1 MTYMQ
6 LAKELAGQGYTKE
19 EFAAVLKELTGED
32 YYAADPSTYIEG
44 DFTTGMEEGTTP
56 LQSGPPMEEAGQRSV
71 TAERIEPRL
80 QSVNPT
86 FDLPAVMQMQQEEER
101 RRVEEWRARQIAAE
115 EPSPTE
121 FTYPSANV
129 DPATGEP
136 RSVMTRREIATYPTH
151 MQPYLLERFGYQTVD
166 PGVRPMSTQELAAAS
181 GRPPETLDY
190 PEEYAHTLAATEAL
204 GQDPESVYREETA
217 PEPEPEPMTP
227 AMPMRYNI
235 PHPATFEGPA
245 KPSLE
250 GELPSTLAEY
260 MEGKRLIAG
269 EIRDE
274 PEPMPSAVADYMEG
288 KRLVAGRLEDI
299 PSADYR
305 GEDYVTRLDEPAPAS
320 VMAPIAEMKRKGEI
334 REEFYEKAERPPVG
348 PRDLLKAALD
358 PFDFA
363 GMVMDNKSLE
373 VWSEAMW
380 ERFIQLFEV
389 PVEKAIEGDLRLQ
402 RLLRPEEWDSD
413 DDFGV
418 FLPGM
423 YGDNKLTAGDR
434 RNLERLWD
442 IQDAEVMEAIDETM
456 VSTEAKA
463 ALYPILTNARKS
475 VGNLANGLWDMGLSI
490 VGGNIPDAVWR
501 EMDSSERKRMLEE
514 QAHEAIDE
522 MFGKGMASF
531 VITVLANPGAA
542 VEVFPAEISFIAYRP
557 MKAMAR
563 PAGRKFVESM
573 DLFLEWQ
580 GAKGPRRAAV
590 ATGIKRAASATQRA
604 FADPAAHYTKGGEEF
619 LQKAGPEAILAEE
632 AITEGF
638 DVVARSVAEETA
650 AGRPPEVIETPLRPR
665 YEGGGPVRPVAD
677 VPSPKHPTTFT
688 ARATAGEPLV
698 RKADIA
704 AQLKEWRGHEAWL
717 LEQPEG
723 TTLTSS
729 GYREFVA
736 PGEVPMASRPMKG
749 FAPEARIGL
758 TLEQVRAEIWKL
770 EALLEERAPLTVL
783 PEAEVLPL
791 GAAERTT
798 IPEPV
803 RVAERKRLADP
814 TAEEALSSAEGMIAE
829 IEGVQVWEGPI
840 AALREV
846 KEQVRLADLE
856 LAELRQST
864 TERFTNRMID
874 ELETVRGAL
883 VEYAD
888 NILQDI
894 ASEGDAALMKGAKE
908 VMGSEASPQVP
919 SSAWAWDRYE
929 GRTADV
935 AAAKARTPS
944 KTDPVEAVRAAIEE
958 LQARRPEPTPE
969 APTPRDTIW
978 AHQRR
983 AAALA
988 DGPTGSGGTVSFH
1001 VSAKGGM
1008 RAAAGKRKVSTEA
1021 LEAGVL
1027 DSVAGLSETSWPHTP
1042 KRQLG
1047 YEFEVHTVPISSQT
1061 GGSLGKSR
1069 KVATAKRDPKPT
1081 ILPDEAMGMIRD
1093 LTEIF
1098 GEEGAILRG
1107 IVTEEGLA
1115 QQVIAA
1121 VDIEL
1126 VNQFS
1131 SPKGRATVVE
1141 TVVETANQSFWGG
1154 KMPRKVKKD
1163 MAKTVADTLEDA
1175 AGRHRGEGGTSSVFN
1190 PLFELQGPDGRIV
1203 TVNGLRALAKK
1214 QKADPVFRAK
1224 IQKEA
1229 LDYVSRRIGA
1239 QAKARGV
1246 QDGVMSAIVRDS
1258 EIVGKTAYAMSSA
1271 ADRATMRAQALKG
1284 SKEVQKHTSLKN
1296 ELNNAKA
1303 KTGKERDTAKID
1315 SLTKKLDEMEGT
1327 TTTPGVVD
1335 TYLNGLIDKYR
1346 RTGDMP
1352 STWLFGDALE
1362 HAWNRLQTSRPGA
1375 PLSGLWM
1382 LREHLRPR
1390 NATKVFGSGLTADQA
1405 LMSSYFGFTKPSAQ
1419 AQAAFRRAA
1428 AKPFTDITTAMP
1440 DRWMSKPLYKVS
1452 ELMARDAGV
1461 LPAMGWLKGI
1471 EKYWRAVKLGKVAGN
1486 PGSHV
1491 MALGANT
1498 IVQMQRRGDM
1508 FIAAKAAGSLVDYMR
1523 FKAGLKTLVDP
1534 QIYRSLEHSGRISG
1548 SMVKGEID
1556 ANMRR
1561 WLEDPEFA
1569 TRDWAGDFM
1578 TAGIGR
1584 RVYDWWDTMFKIEDG
1599 VNQWHRRMKEWDSL
1613 PAGTAKNPIEYH
1625 FPVGRSLEIKAQKIN
1640 GKMVVDGRVLTD
1652 AQFRHMMGRA
1662 AMEPGARWAVDFKVV
1677 PLLAIFKRN
1686 FPLLDMMLSDFS
1698 TWRIVT
1704 DTFPFFKDGIWGEIM
1719 LGATPRGY
1727 VSHLPLRLK
1736 RAGEMATTNM
1746 LRTMTTAALS
1756 QRVSGE
1762 DHQMMRAMLNRYGAA
1777 SPVYSISATADP
1789 RVFSVMNGTSFSV
1802 HESVERWLRTAEAL
1816 AYTAPSRGH
1825 YGETIQ
1831 EWLGFVKPDATIEL
1845 PGAKR
1850 GDEPDTEMML
1860 LLSDDEMAKL
1870 SPAKRRHIEA
1880 SKAYWIDNAKTGG
1893 MGRKASMGLFYME
1906 GNIYINMFL
1915 DFLFETRKEAEMGP
1929 KLAVADTLIRSLAPR
1944 WAAAAMYYGLETK
1957 REGDIEKYRD
1967 AMEVLQK
1974 EEDRIEAIPED
1985 ERTQK
1990 ERDSLKRIL
1999 DPARRKD
2006 LQTKYL
2012 SFAKDV
2018 EALTREEYRAE
2029 AILGALDPSLAEG
2042 PLRRAAQRTLHSPVF
2057 VAAWHRFNTDPKSK
2071 RKVKEREGMKAVGFQ
2086 FKGTAINGL
2095 IDRATRQFGR
2105 GAADAEA
2112 IHRTATRAGDRPVFE
2127 GSTAHEYAYEVGEKI
2142 KSLTQLY
2149 REILLEEAEGMQGRW
2164 DEMFGKLE
2172 LKAQQKGQED
2182 APFGLDAASIP
2193 TDPASPD
2200 REIPL
2205 EGWTKEP
2212 DIRKRFE
2219 KPEQYYPF

>member
-1 MTYMQ
+1 MPMTYME
-6 LAKELAGQGYTKE
+6 LAHELAGQGYTRE
-19 EFAAVLKELTGED
+19 EFSAVLKELTGQD

-44 DFTTGMEEGTTP
+44 DFVTGMEEGTTP
-56 LQSGPPMEEAGQRSV
+56 LQSGPPIEDAGQRTVS
-71 TAERIEPRL
+71 AAPLPMMSMPEP
-80 QSVNPT
+80 PME
-86 FDLPAVMQMQQEEER
+86 FDLPAAMQMQQEKER
-101 RRVEEWRARQIAAE
+101 LQVEKWRAQQASAE

-121 FTYPSANV
+121 WTYPD
-129 DPATGEP
+129 DPMRQMTTAEMASATGNPEG
-136 RSVMTRREIATYPTH
+136 
-151 MQPYLLERFGYQTVD
+151 RFQ
-166 PGVRPMSTQELAAAS
+166 
-181 GRPPETLDY
+181 Y
-190 PEEYAHTLAATEAL
+190 PEEYQHMLATTGAL
-204 GQDPESVYREETA
+204 AEDPESVYRDESAPT
-217 PEPEPEPMTP
+217 PEPDPMP
-227 AMPMRYNI
+227 SAMAMSGRF

-245 KPSLE
+245 KPSQEGRLE
-250 GELPSTLAEY
+250 
-260 MEGKRLIAG
+260 
-269 EIRDE
+269 
-274 PEPMPSAVADYMEG
+274 SAVADYMEDKRLIAGELRDVPERGDSAVVEYMKG
-288 KRLVAGRLEDI
+288 KRLTTAALSGHRRLEDI
-299 PSADYR
+299 PSPWHHR
-305 GEDYVTRLDEPAPAS
+305 GQDYVTRLDHPPSAS
-320 VMAPIAEMKRKGEI
+320 FKAAIAEKKRKGEL
-334 REEFYEKAERPPVG
+334 REEFYEKAERPEG
-348 PRDLLKAALD
+348 DTGGYMTASMD

-389 PVEKAIEGDLRLQ
+389 PIEKAFEGDLRLQ
-402 RLLRPEEWDSD
+402 KLLRPEQWAYTVDEDGAVSGE
-413 DDFGV
+413 DFEV

-475 VGNLANGLWDMGLSI
+475 VGNLANGLWDMGVSI

-531 VITVLANPGAA
+531 VITVLSNPTAA
-542 VEVFPAEISFIAYRP
+542 VEVYPAEISFIAYRP

-580 GAKGPRRAAV
+580 GAKGPKRAAV

-604 FADPAAHYTKGGEEF
+604 LADPAAHYTKGGEEF
-619 LQKAGPEAILAEE
+619 LQKSGREAILAEE
-632 AITEGF
+632 AITEGM
-638 DVVARSVAEETA
+638 DVVTRSVAEETA

-665 YEGGGPVRPVAD
+665 YEGGGPARPVAD
-677 VPSPKHPTTFT
+677 IPSPEHPTTFT
-688 ARATAGEPLV
+688 ARATGGEPLV
-698 RKADIA
+698 RPTDTA
-704 AQLKEWRGHEAWL
+704 AALKEWRGHEAWL
-717 LEQPEG
+717 LENPGKNLMQYKG
-723 TTLTSS
+723 
-729 GYREFVA
+729 REFVGRGKPA
-736 PGEVPMASRPMKG
+736 ETGRAGDRTATGITLDEVQAHIRN
-749 FAPEARIGL
+749 L
-758 TLEQVRAEIWKL
+758 
-770 EALLEERAPLTVL
+770 ERAYETPH
-783 PEAEVLPL
+783 PRGEAPP
-791 GAAERTT
+791 G
-798 IPEPV
+798 
-803 RVAERKRLADP
+803 ADP
-814 TAEEALSSAEGMIAE
+814 T
-829 IEGVQVWEGPI
+829 
-840 AALREV
+840 R
-846 KEQVRLADLE
+846 
-856 LAELRQST
+856 
-864 TERFTNRMID
+864 
-874 ELETVRGAL
+874 VRGRQMDAL
-883 VEYAD
+883 WE
-888 NILQDI
+888 
-894 ASEGDAALMKGAKE
+894 M
-908 VMGSEASPQVP
+908 
-919 SSAWAWDRYE
+919 R
-929 GRTADV
+929 GRPGLEST
-935 AAAKARTPS
+935 
-944 KTDPVEAVRAAIEE
+944 
-958 LQARRPEPTPE
+958 
-969 APTPRDTIW
+969 
-978 AHQRR
+978 
-983 AAALA
+983 
-988 DGPTGSGGTVSFH
+988 PTGSGSKVTFE

-1008 RAAAGKRKVSTEA
+1008 RAAAGKRKVSAEA

-1027 DSVAGLSETSWPHTP
+1027 DSVAGLSETKWPHTP

-1141 TVVETANQSFWGG
+1141 AVVETANQSFWGG
-1154 KMPRKVKKD
+1154 KMPSKVKKD

-1175 AGRHRGEGGTSSVFN
+1175 AGRRRGEGGTSSVFN

-1214 QKADPVFRAK
+1214 QKADPVFRSK

-1258 EIVGKTAYAMSSA
+1258 EIVGKTEYAMSGA

-1335 TYLNGLIDKYR
+1335 TYLKGLIDKYT
-1346 RTGDMP
+1346 RTGERP

-1362 HAWNRLQTSRPGA
+1362 HAWNRLVEKSPE
-1375 PLSGLWM
+1375 SVKGLWM

-1390 NATKVFGSGLTADQA
+1390 NATKVFGSGLAADQA

-1491 MALGANT
+1491 MALGSNT

-1523 FKAGLKTLVDP
+1523 YKAGMKTVVDP
-1534 QIYRSLEHSGRISG
+1534 QKYRAIEHSGRVSG
-1548 SMVKGEID
+1548 SMIKGEID

-1561 WLEDPEFA
+1561 WLEDPDFA
-1569 TRDWAGDFM
+1569 SKDWAGDFM

-1599 VNQWHRRMKEWDSL
+1599 INQLNRRMVEWESL
-1613 PAGTAKNPIEYH
+1613 PDGTPRNPIEYH
-1625 FPVGRSLEIKAQKIN
+1625 FDVGRSLEIKAQKIN

-1662 AMEPGARWAVDFKVV
+1662 AMEPGARWAVDFKTP
-1677 PLLAIFKRN
+1677 PLLAVFKRN
-1686 FPLLDMMLSDFS
+1686 FPLLDMMMSDFA
-1698 TWRIVT
+1698 TWRMVT
-1704 DTFPFFKDGIWGEIM
+1704 DTLPFLKEGIFGEIM
-1719 LGATPRGY
+1719 MGATPRGY
-1727 VSHLPLRLK
+1727 TSHAPLRVK
-1736 RAGEMATTNM
+1736 RAAEMGTTNM
-1746 LRTMTTAALS
+1746 LRTMTTATLA

-1762 DHQMMRAMLNRYGAA
+1762 DSQMMRSMLNRYGAA

-1802 HESVERWLRTAEAL
+1802 YESVERWLRTAEAL
-1816 AYTAPSRGH
+1816 AYSAPSRGH
-1825 YGETIQ
+1825 YGENIQ
-1831 EWLGFVKPDATIEL
+1831 EWLGFVKPDATIEI
-1845 PGAKR
+1845 PGAKK
-1850 GDEPDTEMML
+1850 GDEPDTEMMM

-1870 SPAKRRHIEA
+1870 SPARRRHIKA
-1880 SKAYWIDNAKTGG
+1880 SQAYWTDNAKTGG
-1893 MGRKASMGLFYME
+1893 MGRKAAMGLFYME
-1906 GNIYINMFL
+1906 GNLYLNMFV
-1915 DFLFETRKEAEMGP
+1915 DALFQTRKEAEMGP
-1929 KLAVADTLIRSLAPR
+1929 RLAAADTIIRSLAPR
-1944 WAAAAMYYGLETK
+1944 WAAAAIYYGLETK

-1967 AMEVLQK
+1967 AMEALQK
-1974 EEDRIEAIPED
+1974 EEERIEAIPED

-1990 ERDSLKRIL
+1990 DRSKLKRIL
-1999 DPARRKD
+1999 DPRIRKD

-2012 SFAKDV
+2012 SFARDV
-2018 EALTREEYRAE
+2018 EAINREEYRAE

-2042 PLRRAAQRTLHSPVF
+2042 PLRRAAQRTLHAPVF

-2086 FKGTAINGL
+2086 FKGTAIDGL

-2105 GAADAEA
+2105 GVADAEA
-2112 IHRTATRAGDRPVFE
+2112 IHRTATRAGDRPTFE
-2127 GSTAHEYAYEVGEKI
+2127 GSTAHKYAYEVGEKVKTI
-2142 KSLTQLY
+2142 TQLY
-2149 REILLEEAEGMQGRW
+2149 REILLEEAEGMQDRW
-2164 DEMFGKLE
+2164 EEMFLKLE

-2182 APFGLDAASIP
+2182 VPFDLGAASIP

-2200 REIPL
+2200 REIPM
-2205 EGWTKEP
+2205 EGWAKER
-2212 DIRKRFE
+2212 DMRKKYE
-2219 KPEQYYPF
+2219 KPEHYYDTPF

>member
-6 LAKELAGQGYTKE
+6 LAHELAGQGYTRE
-19 EFAAVLKELTGED
+19 EFAAVLKELTGQD
-32 YYAADPSTYIEG
+32 YYSADPSTYIEG

-56 LQSGPPMEEAGQRSV
+56 LQSGPPMGEAGPRSV
-71 TAERIEPRL
+71 TAERIEPIP

-86 FDLPAVMQMQQEEER
+86 FDLPLAMQMQQEEER
-101 RRVEEWRARQIAAE
+101 RRVEEWRAQQIATE

-129 DPATGEP
+129 DPTTGEP

-181 GRPPETLDY
+181 GRPPGTLDY
-190 PEEYAHTLAATEAL
+190 PEEYQHTLATTEAL
-204 GQDPESVYREETA
+204 AEDPESVYRDETELE
-217 PEPEPEPMTP
+217 PEPEPEPMP
-227 AMPMRYNI
+227 SAMAMSGRF

-250 GELPSTLAEY
+250 GELPSTLADY

-274 PEPMPSAVADYMEG
+274 PEPMPSAVAEHMED
-288 KRLVAGRLEDI
+288 KRLVEGRLEDI

-305 GEDYVTRLDEPAPAS
+305 GEDYVTRLDHPAPAS
-320 VMAPIAEMKRKGEI
+320 VTAPIAEMKRKGEL

-348 PRDLLKAALD
+348 PKDLLKAALD

-363 GMVMDNKSLE
+363 GMVMENKSLE

-389 PVEKAIEGDLRLQ
+389 PIEKAIEGDLRFQ
-402 RLLRPEEWDSD
+402 RLLRPEQWDSD
-413 DDFGV
+413 EDFEV

-475 VGNLANGLWDMGLSI
+475 VGNLANGLWDMGVSI

-531 VITVLANPGAA
+531 VITVLSNPTAA
-542 VEVFPAEISFIAYRP
+542 VEVYPAEISFIAYRP

-580 GAKGPRRAAV
+580 GAKGPKRAAV

-604 FADPAAHYTKGGEEF
+604 LADPAAHYTKGGEEF
-619 LQKAGPEAILAEE
+619 LQKSGREAILAEE
-632 AITEGF
+632 AITEGM
-638 DVVARSVAEETA
+638 DVVTRSVAEETA

-665 YEGGGPVRPVAD
+665 YEGGGPARPVAD
-677 VPSPKHPTTFT
+677 IPSPEHPTTFT
-688 ARATAGEPLV
+688 ARATGGEPLV
-698 RKADIA
+698 RPTDTA
-704 AQLKEWRGHEAWL
+704 AALKEWRGHEAWL
-717 LEQPEG
+717 LENPGKNLMQYKG
-723 TTLTSS
+723 
-729 GYREFVA
+729 REFVGRGKPA
-736 PGEVPMASRPMKG
+736 ETGRAGDRTATGITLDEVQAHIRN
-749 FAPEARIGL
+749 L
-758 TLEQVRAEIWKL
+758 
-770 EALLEERAPLTVL
+770 ERAYETPH
-783 PEAEVLPL
+783 PRGEAPP
-791 GAAERTT
+791 G
-798 IPEPV
+798 
-803 RVAERKRLADP
+803 ADP
-814 TAEEALSSAEGMIAE
+814 T
-829 IEGVQVWEGPI
+829 
-840 AALREV
+840 R
-846 KEQVRLADLE
+846 
-856 LAELRQST
+856 
-864 TERFTNRMID
+864 
-874 ELETVRGAL
+874 VRGRQMDAL
-883 VEYAD
+883 WE
-888 NILQDI
+888 
-894 ASEGDAALMKGAKE
+894 M
-908 VMGSEASPQVP
+908 
-919 SSAWAWDRYE
+919 R
-929 GRTADV
+929 GRPGLEST
-935 AAAKARTPS
+935 
-944 KTDPVEAVRAAIEE
+944 
-958 LQARRPEPTPE
+958 
-969 APTPRDTIW
+969 
-978 AHQRR
+978 
-983 AAALA
+983 
-988 DGPTGSGGTVSFH
+988 PTGSGSKVTFE

-1008 RAAAGKRKVSTEA
+1008 RAAAGKRKVSAEA

-1027 DSVAGLSETSWPHTP
+1027 DSVAGLSETKWPHTP

-1141 TVVETANQSFWGG
+1141 AVVETANQSFWGG
-1154 KMPRKVKKD
+1154 KMPSKVKKD

-1175 AGRHRGEGGTSSVFN
+1175 AGRRRGEGGTSSVFN

-1214 QKADPVFRAK
+1214 QKADPVFRSK

-1258 EIVGKTAYAMSSA
+1258 EIVGKTEYAMSGA

-1335 TYLNGLIDKYR
+1335 TYLKGLIDKYT
-1346 RTGDMP
+1346 RTGERP

-1362 HAWNRLQTSRPGA
+1362 HAWNRLVEKSPE
-1375 PLSGLWM
+1375 SVKGLWM

-1390 NATKVFGSGLTADQA
+1390 NATKVFGSGLAADQA

-1491 MALGANT
+1491 MALGSNT

-1534 QIYRSLEHSGRISG
+1534 QVYRSLEHSGRISG

-1569 TRDWAGDFM
+1569 TKDWAGDFM

-1599 VNQWHRRMKEWDSL
+1599 VNQWGRRMKEWDAFPEGTQYNL
-1613 PAGTAKNPIEYH
+1613 PISRTKT
-1625 FPVGRSLEIKAQKIN
+1625 VKAYKIN

-1662 AMEPGARWAVDFKVV
+1662 AMEPGARWAVDFKDV

-1704 DTFPFFKDGIWGEIM
+1704 DTFPFLKEGIWGEIM
-1719 LGATPRGY
+1719 MGATPRGY
-1727 VSHLPLRLK
+1727 TSHLPTRLK

-1762 DHQMMRAMLNRYGAA
+1762 DHQMMRAMLNRYGSAH
-1777 SPVYSISATADP
+1777 PVYSISATADP

-1802 HESVERWLRTAEAL
+1802 HESMERWLRTAEAL

-1845 PGAKR
+1845 PGAKK

-1870 SPAKRRHIEA
+1870 SPAQRRHIEA
-1880 SKAYWIDNAKTGG
+1880 SKAYWTDNAKTGG
-1893 MGRKASMGLFYME
+1893 MGRKASMGLFYLE

-1929 KLAVADTLIRSLAPR
+1929 KLAVADTLIRSMAPR

-1967 AMEVLQK
+1967 AMEALQK
-1974 EEDRIEAIPED
+1974 EEDRIQAIPEG

-1999 DPARRKD
+1999 DPRRRKD

-2029 AILGALDPSLAEG
+2029 AVLGALDPSLAEE
-2042 PLRRAAQRTLHSPVF
+2042 PLRRLAQRTLHAPVF

-2086 FKGTAINGL
+2086 FKGTAIDGL

-2112 IHRTATRAGDRPVFE
+2112 IHRTATRAGDRPVSE

-2149 REILLEEAEGMQGRW
+2149 REILLEEAEGMQDRW
-2164 DEMFGKLE
+2164 EEMFGKLE

-2182 APFGLDAASIP
+2182 VPFGLGAASIP
-2193 TDPASPD
+2193 TRPETPP

-2212 DIRKRFE
+2212 DIRKKVE
-2219 KPEQYYPF
+2219 KPEHYYDLPF